1 MPKKSGYV
9 KIFKVK
15 NGDKAK
21 NKQLMSFRKDDQK
34 LLEKYEAIW
43 TIIEELKNIE
53 LNALPGYDNRYI
65 KTKIRKYSGKVYN
78 DFRGLN
84 MPDDDTKFESFTIIS
99 IDFLLVWE
107 RKYYQQVCLNNCTYK
122 ITKKKSLVYLD
133 DNLFKDQIL

>member
-9 KIFKVK
+9 KTFKVK

-99 IDFLLVWE
+99 IDFLLVRE

-122 ITKKKSLVYLD
+122 ITKKKKFSLS
-133 DNLFKDQIL
+133 

>member
-53 LNALPGYDNRYI
+53 LNALPGYDNKYI

-122 ITKKKSLVYLD
+122 ITKKKKFSLS
-133 DNLFKDQIL
+133 

>member
-21 NKQLMSFRKDDQK
+21 NKKLMSFRKDDQK

-65 KTKIRKYSGKVYN
+65 KTKIRKYSGKVYI

-84 MPDDDTKFESFTIIS
+84 MPNDDTKFESFTIIS
-99 IDFLLVWE
+99 TNFLLVWE

-122 ITKKKSLVYLD
+122 ITKKKKKFSLS
-133 DNLFKDQIL
+133 